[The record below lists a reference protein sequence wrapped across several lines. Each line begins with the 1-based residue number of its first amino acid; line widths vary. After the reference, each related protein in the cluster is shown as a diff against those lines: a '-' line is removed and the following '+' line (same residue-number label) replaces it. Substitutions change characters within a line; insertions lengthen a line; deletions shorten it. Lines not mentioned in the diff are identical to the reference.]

1 MYVFSENRNIEYVM
15 HKYST
20 SLQFNDAFIKKNK
33 LGSGTYGQ
41 VWLAQRKYTKDQC
54 GVKISKF
61 KSTDKI
67 VTPSCFRELTLLSE
81 LNYPH
86 ILHYYSKDVIVDEK
100 DSTLS
105 FAYDYGVTD
114 IRKVI
119 NFYSSQS
126 KMLQPIIVKSILFQI
141 LLALDYLHK
150 RSIAHCDL
158 TPSNL
163 LLMSPDLDEYP
174 GIIKLID
181 FGLSRII
188 ETSSPRNFGV
198 VTIWYRA
205 PELLWGSSN
214 YDTKIDI
221 WSAGC
226 IFAELLT
233 GKTIFATNQKIQD
246 RDPTDFNQVQ
256 IDKIV
261 EVLGPFRKEDFDSSC
276 KYYDFISKQTIRPAI
291 PTIQSLIPPGTLEFD
306 LLIRMLRY
314 NPNERIT
321 SSEALKHPYFT
332 GKPIC
337 AINISSLFPK
347 EDWEKLTHDAL
358 AD

>member
-1 MYVFSENRNIEYVM
+1 MQ
-15 HKYST
+15 KYST
-20 SLQFNDAFIKKNK
+20 ELQFSDAFIKKNK

-41 VWLAQRKYTKDQC
+41 VWLAQRKYSKEQC
-54 GVKISKF
+54 GVKISKI
-61 KSTDKI
+61 KNTDKVI
-67 VTPSCFRELTLLSE
+67 TPSCFRELTLLSE
-81 LNYPH
+81 MNYPH
-86 ILHYYSKDVIVDEK
+86 ILHYKSNDVILDMNE
-100 DSTLS
+100 STLS
-105 FAYDYGVTD
+105 FAYDYGVID

-119 NFYSSQS
+119 NYYSSQN
-126 KMLQPIIVKSILFQI
+126 KTLQPIIIKSILFQL

-150 RSIAHCDL
+150 RSVAHCDL

-188 ETSSPRNFGV
+188 ETTNPRNFGV

-261 EVLGPFRKEDFDSSC
+261 EVLGPFRKEDFDCSC
-276 KYYDFISKQTIRPAI
+276 KYYDLIAKQQIKNAI
-291 PTIQSLIPPGTLEFD
+291 PTIQSFIHQNSLEYD
-306 LLIRMLRY
+306 LLMKMLKY
-314 NPNERIT
+314 NPKERIT
-321 SSEALKHPYFT
+321 SAEALKHPYFS

-347 EDWEKLTHDAL
+347 NDWEKLTHDAL
-358 AD
+358 VD